1 MSLLGS
7 GTALPGC
14 RASSLHQQIASI
26 PFLQELPRAPRKGEK
41 QRGGVAKATVVPGG
55 CSQNKHMGLSQKM
68 ERVVPEVP
76 RHSEIFLDLCLVLE
90 KWVQGMSQLL

>member
-41 QRGGVAKATVVPGG
+41 QMGGGSQGHCSPWRVLPKQAHGTLTKDGEGGTRGA
-55 CSQNKHMGLSQKM
+55 
-68 ERVVPEVP
+68 
-76 RHSEIFLDLCLVLE
+76 
-90 KWVQGMSQLL
+90 

>member
-1 MSLLGS
+1 MGKAASPMSLLGS

-41 QRGGVAKATVVPGG
+41 QMWGLPGPLKSLEGAPKTSTWDCHERWRGSYQRCLGARRSPLICA
-55 CSQNKHMGLSQKM
+55 LS
-68 ERVVPEVP
+68 
-76 RHSEIFLDLCLVLE
+76 
-90 KWVQGMSQLL
+90 